1 MLVKETNDFWLA
13 SKTINDLRQI
23 GINWPEFD
31 IIMKSISHI
40 MANKKANLN
49 ENDGNDIFNNEK
61 FVQQIIDKFDYMF
74 ENNGPLTAI
83 RYIGEYVGQPIP
95 AIIDHINT
103 KKYKIMKYLLQN
115 TTLYANYVIVG
126 ICYLKEIGLTWPE
139 FDIIEKSLEAEKK
152 TTAQVRESRNTNR
165 AVIYAKANMLMAL
178 QQNVMNAIVWF
189 GSFKQYQMSDEDI
202 AVFLDEHKQEFMDY
216 LNRFFDNIKSIQ
228 VSVRDSG
235 RLNLFLIT
243 LSELTKFVHWP
254 ELTQFVNDNKTTIM
268 KLLLYKF
275 TLSLS
280 IGQIDTVLNVLENDL
295 KVNWPE
301 LNIIHQSLQHIKDSN
316 NAR

>member
-1 MLVKETNDFWLA
+1 
-13 SKTINDLRQI
+13 
-23 GINWPEFD
+23 
-31 IIMKSISHI
+31 
-40 MANKKANLN
+40 
-49 ENDGNDIFNNEK
+49 
-61 FVQQIIDKFDYMF
+61 
-74 ENNGPLTAI
+74 
-83 RYIGEYVGQPIP
+83 
-95 AIIDHINT
+95 
-103 KKYKIMKYLLQN
+103 
-115 TTLYANYVIVG
+115 
-126 ICYLKEIGLTWPE
+126 LKEIGLTWPE